1 MSYKRLIR
9 PIIPTLIALS
19 LVSCHVPENARTGEK
34 RAAVTV
40 PESEIDVRLLPTE
53 PGLSDPNCGLNGAQ
67 GIEMELLRRVNA
79 FRSEPRMCG
88 TKRYDAAPPV
98 KWNLR
103 LLNASYRHSV
113 DMARSNLVSHT
124 SLDSRELWNRLDQVG
139 YTFLKAGENIAAG
152 QNSVESVVVAWQ
164 QSPHHCATMMAPDM
178 PDIGVACV
186 YKKSSFYKYYW
197 TMDLG
202 KPMSMPIEHPSQVG
216 GKQRVPVE
224 EKEKTWL
231 ESAVK

>member
-1 MSYKRLIR
+1 MSHN
-9 PIIPTLIALS
+9 PLS
-19 LVSCHVPENARTGEK
+19 SSIVSCLLLSTLVACRMPENAAAGEIHS
-34 RAAVTV
+34 AVTV
-40 PESEIDVRLLPTE
+40 QESEIDVRMLPTE
-53 PGLSDPNCGLNGAQ
+53 PGLSDPNCGLNGVQ
-67 GIEMELLRRVNA
+67 GIEFELLQRVNA

-88 TKRYDAAPPV
+88 TKRFEAAPPL

-124 SLDSRELWNRLDQVG
+124 SLDSRELWNRLDQAA
-139 YTFLKAGENIAAG
+139 YPFLKAGENIAAG
-152 QNSVESVVVAWQ
+152 QNTVEKVVLAWQ
-164 QSPHHCATMMAPDM
+164 QSPHHCATMMVPEFLE
-178 PDIGVACV
+178 IGVACV

-202 KPMSMPIEHPSQVG
+202 RAITSPLIPASS
-216 GKQRVPVE
+216 KQRLNPE

>member
-1 MSYKRLIR
+1 MTYNRSRSSFVVCVLLS
-9 PIIPTLIALS
+9 TLAA
-19 LVSCHVPENARTGEK
+19 CHMPENTTAGDK

-40 PESEIDVRLLPTE
+40 QESEIDVRLLPTE
-53 PGLSDPNCGLNGAQ
+53 PGLSDPNCGLNGVH
-67 GIEMELLRRVNA
+67 GIELELLQRVNA

-88 TKRYDAAPPV
+88 TRRLEAAPPL

-124 SLDSRELWNRLDQVG
+124 SLDSRELWNRLDQAA
-139 YTFLKAGENIAAG
+139 YPFLRAGENIAAG
-152 QNSVESVVVAWQ
+152 QNTVEKVVLAWQ
-164 QSPHHCATMMAPDM
+164 QSPHHCATMMM
-178 PDIGVACV
+178 PEFLEIGVACV

-202 KPMSMPIEHPSQVG
+202 RAVTSPLIPAGS
-216 GKQRVPVE
+216 KQRINPE